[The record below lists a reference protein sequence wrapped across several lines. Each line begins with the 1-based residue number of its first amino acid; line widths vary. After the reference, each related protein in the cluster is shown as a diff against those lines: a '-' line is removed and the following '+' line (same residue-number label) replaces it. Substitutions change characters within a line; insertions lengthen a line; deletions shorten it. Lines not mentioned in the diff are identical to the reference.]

1 MVISNNYVSLPEGIY
16 IWIYHITHLGQ
27 FLSSKPHSTY
37 EQKKRFPSSP
47 SREAMAQYQPWAICK
62 STTPMENCWYIG
74 ILYIEYNM
82 YNGILYIAD
91 ILEYNLYNAK
101 WCSASHVMG
110 LRSHAGL
117 VKSKSYTLQPK
128 TCAGTVGVRH
138 DTCLRRCSSLN
149 NLDVIWKNECVH
161 FPHQI

>member
-1 MVISNNYVSLPEGIY
+1 MLVYQRVYIYMDIS
-16 IWIYHITHLGQ
+16 YHTFRTIPIIKATQYLW
-27 FLSSKPHSTY
+27 T
-37 EQKKRFPSSP
+37 KKRFPSSP